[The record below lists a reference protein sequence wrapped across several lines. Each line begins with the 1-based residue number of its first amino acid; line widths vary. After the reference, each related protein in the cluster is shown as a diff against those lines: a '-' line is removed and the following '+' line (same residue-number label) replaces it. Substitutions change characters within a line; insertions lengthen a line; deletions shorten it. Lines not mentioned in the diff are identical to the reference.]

1 MRDTNNDR
9 SGVGGTKVDV
19 GNRPVTGL
27 RLYLEGKR
35 NNRLAIHCS
44 TFPPCR
50 KASNF
55 KTNQT
60 ETPLNTSIISKVL
73 LQLKSS
79 PDAKLALGFFHW
91 SAHHKQTKHEPSSY
105 CIAVHILVK
114 AKLIKDARALLEAI
128 LTRAAT
134 ESSSVFSVV
143 ETLVSSYAVTESTHF
158 VFDLLVQTCAKLR
171 LIDGVMD
178 VVYYLDERGFKL
190 GVISYNT
197 LIHVVEK
204 SGQPGLVWRVYEH
217 MVENR
222 TYPNEVTVRIMVNAL
237 CKEGKLQKFVDIVD
251 RMHGKRCS
259 PWVIVNTY
267 LIFGMVEE
275 GRIEDGLVLLKR
287 VLQKNM
293 IPDTVAYSLVVY
305 ARLKL
310 GDVESAWKVF
320 DGMLK
325 RGFNANCFL
334 YTLFIGVYCEE
345 GKIEEANVLMLEMEN
360 GGLKVYDETFNHLIV
375 GCSKVGR
382 VEESLKFFEKMIDV
396 GLVPSCLAFNELVE
410 GLCENG
416 DVKLADE
423 ILTLLLDKEF
433 VPDETTYC
441 HLISGYGKK
450 CSFEGVM
457 KLYHEMEYK
466 SLSGSYLILNSLII
480 SLCHC
485 GRLEEAERYLR
496 VMKDQS
502 LSPSGSVYKTL
513 IASYFEK
520 GDKTRADQLY
530 SELVGQGLDLRS
542 CFHAGLFFPN
552 QIIEPLVSKQ
562 RFVTMESLAEKALK
576 AIYKHWLS
584 NIKDWGISRQLLWGH
599 RIPVW
604 YIVGKDYEEDY
615 IVARST
621 EEALDKSR
629 QKYGKNVE
637 IYQDPDVLDTLFSSA
652 LWPFSTLGWLDVS
665 TEDFKR
671 FYPTTM
677 LETGYIYIE
686 ASKARLN
693 HSEGHSV
700 ASVAQ
705 AVLLYVFQNILKV
718 LHPFMPFVT
727 EELWQVSPD
736 FAEAVQST
744 LPDFAAVVLF
754 RKDWT

>member
-1 MRDTNNDR
+1 MLKRYSSHCWHSQEKAAIHGKALEC
-9 SGVGGTKVDV
+9 SGVYDPEVD
-19 GNRPVTGL
+19 
-27 RLYLEGKR
+27 
-35 NNRLAIHCS
+35 
-44 TFPPCR
+44 
-50 KASNF
+50 
-55 KTNQT
+55 
-60 ETPLNTSIISKVL
+60 SIP
-73 LQLKSS
+73 

-91 SAHHKQTKHEPSSY
+91 SAHHKQTKHETSSY

-143 ETLVSSYAVTESTHF
+143 ETLVSSYEVTESTHF

-171 LIDGVMD
+171 LIDGVMG
-178 VVYYLDERGFKL
+178 VVHYLDERGFKL

-204 SGQPGLVWRVYEH
+204 SGQPGLVWLVYEH

-305 ARLKL
+305 ARVKL
-310 GDVESAWKVF
+310 GDVESARKVF

-360 GGLKVYDETFNHLIV
+360 GGLKAYDETFNHLIV

-382 VEESLKFFEKMIDV
+382 VEESLKFCEKMIDV

-423 ILTLLLDKEF
+423 MLTLLLDKEF

-450 CSFEGVM
+450 GSFEGVM

-466 SLSGSYLILNSLII
+466 SLSGSYLILHSLII

-485 GRLEEAERYLR
+485 GRLEEADRYLR
-496 VMKDQS
+496 VMKDRS

-530 SELVGQGLDLRS
+530 SELIGQGLDLSFQRLIKIYS
-542 CFHAGLFFPN
+542 EKEYNPLSPVSLVFTFLRPGFCQSGKLEEAHQYLR
-552 QIIEPLVSKQ
+552 IIEPLVSKQ
-562 RFVTMESLAEKALK
+562 WFVTMESLAEKALK
-576 AIYKHWLS
+576 AVENGELNIMPERFEKIYNHWLS
-584 NIKDWGISRQLLWGH
+584 NIKDWGISRQLWWGH
-599 RIPVW
+599 RLPVW
-604 YIVGKDYEEDY
+604 YIVGKDCEEDY

-621 EEALDKSR
+621 EEALDKAR

-637 IYQDPDVLDTLFSSA
+637 IYQDPDIVDTLFSSA
-652 LWPFSTLGWLDVS
+652 LWPFSTLGWPDVS

-677 LETGYIYIE
+677 LETGYAPTI
-686 ASKARLN
+686 L
-693 HSEGHSV
+693 HSPLSC
-700 ASVAQ
+700 
-705 AVLLYVFQNILKV
+705 
-718 LHPFMPFVT
+718 P
-727 EELWQVSPD
+727 
-736 FAEAVQST
+736 
-744 LPDFAAVVLF
+744 VVGV
-754 RKDWT
+754 